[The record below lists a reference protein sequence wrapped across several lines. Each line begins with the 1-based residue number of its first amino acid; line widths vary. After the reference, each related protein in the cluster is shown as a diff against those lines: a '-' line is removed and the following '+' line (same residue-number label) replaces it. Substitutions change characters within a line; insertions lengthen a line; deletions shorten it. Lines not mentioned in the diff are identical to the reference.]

1 MSLLST
7 SSTTQ
12 QEAYLYENHYPQPI
26 VVAPNSQI
34 CLQKFIHY
42 RGSLYEVTTQNNSIG
57 FRFGTG
63 GRNQDIPRFVTIP
76 VGTYDGSDLA
86 DAIALAL
93 NSANQQQNY
102 EWAVTFTPAPSAN
115 DDDAFQISYISV
127 PTPPINSGTY
137 NEFSSGQLTK
147 SNENQGGDEFAK
159 ITYNGTNADHYA
171 NVISK
176 RSTLVYLGE
185 QTWRNIAPNK
195 NTEMFQPLQMGL
207 VRNLLSNPANS
218 NPNLQFDGTN
228 YDIALELQGDGM
240 AVTYGR
246 QRQGSIVGS
255 PNWFQSDIRRDLQPL
270 FNAIFKPGNTF
281 DPHMR
286 LECKLTIY
294 ASAQTSRRVL
304 IQLSTKT
311 SGQADYTPLANGFG
325 GNSPITNTPLVKTL
339 NIGGDSFTGLV
350 FDSNDIN
357 LNDTL
362 TKINQHYPKLSVA
375 PFLPTI
381 SFQKAGN
388 NILTGYALNSDTWT
402 NNAGA
407 VITTFTALT
416 NNANGYDWRSNTN
429 VANVLDNMYWKQTS
443 AKTFEMMNGDV
454 PLLDPPLYAAGLD
467 PAAGQTN
474 PNGQLTITDVATN
487 SVVQVTNFDG
497 AAPVAEVTGKL
508 SVLTQGIFNTIEPV
522 ASVQGSA
529 EEVTAGEEGGG
540 QLTDLSSNARLF
552 LRGVGGGVEA
562 DVGNLLGFS
571 NNEEDFGG
579 GAATGAAVNS
589 DQEPQQTANNNTL
602 HISIPEMPLV
612 KSYEGENS
620 AEAKSIAIIPREEFA
635 TGETEGSLVYVAP
648 FENWIDIN
656 NGQELNMNLLT
667 TIVRNADG
675 SLSENLVRETQA
687 IFKLRQDPMKM
698 EEEKKAERFK
708 EIAEMMANTINTGL
722 TSLISPQQL
731 IGS

>member
-26 VVAPNSQI
+26 IVSPNSQI

-42 RGSLYEVTTQNNSIG
+42 RGSLYEVTTQNNTIG

-63 GRNQDIPRFVTIP
+63 GVNQDIARFVNIP
-76 VGTYDGSDLA
+76 TGTYDGSDLA
-86 DAIALAL
+86 DAITLAL
-93 NSANQQQNY
+93 NSVNQQQNY
-102 EWAVTFTPAPSAN
+102 EWAVTFTPAASSN

-127 PTPPINSGTY
+127 PTPDLNSGVY

-147 SNENQGGDEFAK
+147 SNENKDDQSAK

-185 QTWRNIAPNK
+185 QTWKEIAPNK
-195 NTEMFQPLQMGL
+195 NTERFQPLQMGL
-207 VRNLLSNPANS
+207 VRNILSNPADP
-218 NPNLQFDGTN
+218 NPNLQFDGQN
-228 YDIALELQGDGM
+228 YDIALECQGDGM
-240 AVTYGR
+240 AITYGR
-246 QRQGSIVGS
+246 QRQGSVVGT
-255 PNWFQSDIRRDLQPL
+255 PNWFQSDVRRDLGELYDP
-270 FNAIFKPGNTF
+270 IFKPAGNF
-281 DPHMR
+281 DPDMR
-286 LECKLTIY
+286 LQCKISIL
-294 ASAQTSRRVL
+294 ASAQSSRRVI
-304 IQLSTKT
+304 IQLATKT
-311 SGQADYTPLANGFG
+311 AGQTTYTNLADGFG
-325 GNSPITNTPLVKTL
+325 GNSTITNTPLVKTSDAF
-339 NIGGDSFTGLV
+339 GGVV
-350 FDSNDIN
+350 FDSNDAT
-357 LNDTL
+357 LNDTN

-375 PFLPTI
+375 PFFPTI

-388 NILTGYALNSDTWT
+388 NVLTGYDLAADSWT
-402 NNAGA
+402 SQAGTSTA
-407 VITTFTALT
+407 IFIALT
-416 NNANGYDWRSNTN
+416 GNTNGFDWRTDGTLLNGY
-429 VANVLDNMYWKQTS
+429 YWKQIDS
-443 AKTFEMMNGDV
+443 KNFIIMSGNI
-454 PLLDPPLYAAGLD
+454 PLTDPPQYTAILDPTGN
-467 PAAGQTN
+467 T
-474 PNGQLTITDVATN
+474 NGQIVVRDGTTN
-487 SVVQVTNFDG
+487 NVFRTMNSDG
-497 AAPVAEVTGKL
+497 AAPIAEVTSKL

-522 ASVQGSA
+522 EGIQGSA
-529 EEVTAGEEGGG
+529 PETTAGVDTGLGAN
-540 QLTDLSSNARLF
+540 LNSNARLF
-552 LRGVGGGVEA
+552 LRGTGGGVEA
-562 DVGNLLGFS
+562 DVANLLGFS

-579 GAATGAAVNS
+579 AVADSGAVNS

-635 TGETEGSLVYVAP
+635 TGETQGSLVYVAP

-675 SLSENLVRETQA
+675 SLAENLVRETQA
-687 IFKLRQDPMKM
+687 IFKLRQDPMKL

-708 EIAEMMANTINTGL
+708 EMAEMMANTINTGL
-722 TSLISPQQL
+722 TSLISPNQL